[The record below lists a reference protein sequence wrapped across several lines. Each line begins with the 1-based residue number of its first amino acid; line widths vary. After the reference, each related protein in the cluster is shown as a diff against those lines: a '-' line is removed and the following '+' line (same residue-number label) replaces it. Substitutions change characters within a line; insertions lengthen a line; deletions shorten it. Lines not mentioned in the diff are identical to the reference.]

1 MVEHLTHIRK
11 VDSSIPATGTAR
23 NGNKK
28 NIIEWLCLGSIVV
41 EHLTHILK
49 IEGSNPITGTGRE
62 KMNGCTLAA
71 ER

>member
-1 MVEHLTHIRK
+1 MVEHLTLTPK
-11 VDSSIPATGTAR
+11 EDSSNPATGCAR

-28 NIIEWLCLGSIVV
+28 NIIERLCLLSIVV
-41 EHLTHILK
+41 VHLTHILK

-62 KMNGCTLAA
+62 KMNGCALAA

>member
-1 MVEHLTHIRK
+1 MVEHLTLTPK
-11 VDSSIPATGTAR
+11 VDSSNPATGTGREKSA
-23 NGNKK
+23 
-28 NIIEWLCLGSIVV
+28 IIELLCFYSTVV

-71 ER
+71 EW